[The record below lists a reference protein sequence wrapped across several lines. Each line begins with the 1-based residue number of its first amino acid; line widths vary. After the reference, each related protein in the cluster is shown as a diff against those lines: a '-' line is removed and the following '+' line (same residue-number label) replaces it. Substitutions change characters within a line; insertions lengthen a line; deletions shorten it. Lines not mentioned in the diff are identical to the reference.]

1 MLARIFLLFIYS
13 CDGELQERKNHLSLM
28 MVGVD
33 FHHETMA
40 MVVAGV
46 AEEEVAGQVDS
57 SSLAFLLF

>member
-1 MLARIFLLFIYS
+1 
-13 CDGELQERKNHLSLM
+13 

-40 MVVAGV
+40 MVVAEV

-57 SSLAFLLF
+57 SSLVFLLF